1 MIIKIPETI
10 NKEVEINHPYYSK
23 SNCFAYKVISEELVI
38 HVNYKSDNYR
48 AIEQRSIR
56 SCEPFA
62 EDAIKITEEEFWLLY
77 NDTKEKLYELAI
89 SG

>member
-10 NKEVEINHPYYSK
+10 NKEVEINLPYYSK
-23 SNCFAYKVISEELVI
+23 NYCFAYKVISEELVI
-38 HVNYKSDNYR
+38 HVNFKGSYR
-48 AIEQRSIR
+48 AIEQRNVR

-77 NDTKEKLYELAI
+77 NETKDKLYELAI

>member
-10 NKEVEINHPYYSK
+10 NKEVEINLPYYSK
-23 SNCFAYKVISEELVI
+23 NICFAYKVISEELVI
-38 HVNYKSDNYR
+38 HVNYKGSFR
-48 AIEQRSIR
+48 VIEQRSLR

-62 EDAIKITEEEFWLLY
+62 KDAEQITEEEFWLLY
-77 NDTKEKLYELAI
+77 NDTKDKLYELAI